1 MYQHILIAT
10 DGSDLANRCVD
21 RGLSLAKA
29 LKCRATVVTVTE
41 PYSSSG
47 IFGGMLD
54 DDSIVAKYNESWKKF
69 ASSVL
74 QRSQDRAAELQIE
87 IDTVHIINP
96 IPSDAIIK
104 ASEALDA
111 DLIVVATHGYSG
123 AKRLLLGSQANE
135 IITLGRKSVLVV
147 R

>member
-1 MYQHILIAT
+1 
-10 DGSDLANRCVD
+10 
-21 RGLSLAKA
+21 
-29 LKCRATVVTVTE
+29 
-41 PYSSSG
+41 
-47 IFGGMLD
+47 MLD